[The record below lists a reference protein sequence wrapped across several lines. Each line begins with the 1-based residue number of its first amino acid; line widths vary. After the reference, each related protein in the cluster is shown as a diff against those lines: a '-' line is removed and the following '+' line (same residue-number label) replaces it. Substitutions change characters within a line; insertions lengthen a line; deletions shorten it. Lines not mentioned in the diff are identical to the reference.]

1 MVFKYNNYDNSDDNK
16 DLVYDLRQTYAKLLD
31 EILMRIAEAR
41 VTKNYTM
48 WFEALDD
55 LHTEISQ
62 KLDKDEKKTY
72 ENELNDCVKILN
84 ENTSAY
90 SKQSTKKEEVFKI
103 KCALKNLELWLKEKM
118 ENHNMFGAK
127 DIEDDGL

>member
-31 EILMRIAEAR
+31 EILTRIAEAR
-41 VTKNYTM
+41 ITMNYVA
-48 WFEALDD
+48 WFNALDD

-62 KLDKDEKKTY
+62 KLDKDEKINY
-72 ENELNDCVKILN
+72 EVKLKECVTILN
-84 ENTSAY
+84 AHTSAY
-90 SKQSTKKEEVFKI
+90 NKSGSNRESVFKV